1 MPEPEDRPV
10 SHPEHHAP
18 EFRERRQPPHED
30 LEQEVVYREMTQIW
44 AGPMPPSFE
53 LESLNRVVPGLAREV
68 ADEFRA
74 EAKHRR
80 KIENR
85 SSIGDLVG
93 MVLGYIMAGAF
104 AAGCFLIIW
113 HAIDARAY
121 STAGIIAAGALV
133 AGISAFRSVKSLQRK
148 SKAEQD
154 DPDDDDAG

>member
-1 MPEPEDRPV
+1 MNDMTVTRTAHRPV
-10 SHPEHHAP
+10 RVFVSHTMGNWISAALVRGFAAGHVSMGSFGLVHAP
-18 EFRERRQPPHED
+18 KTRKRRPRPPRPD
-30 LEQEVVYREMTQIW
+30 
-44 AGPMPPSFE
+44 AGAC
-53 LESLNRVVPGLAREV
+53 G
-68 ADEFRA
+68 
-74 EAKHRR
+74 
-80 KIENR
+80 
-85 SSIGDLVG
+85 
-93 MVLGYIMAGAF
+93 GAF